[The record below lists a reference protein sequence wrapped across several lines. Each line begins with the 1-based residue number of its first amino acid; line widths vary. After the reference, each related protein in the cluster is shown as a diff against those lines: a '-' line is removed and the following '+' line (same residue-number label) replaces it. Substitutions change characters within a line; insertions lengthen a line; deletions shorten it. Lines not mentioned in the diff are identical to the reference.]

1 MHDTKFGPTSDRQD
15 SSPAA
20 RGVIISFVAV
30 ASTAVAHCL
39 AVSYVP
45 THGAVLFGLAVLV
58 PLCIVL
64 SFAPRT
70 RRRLIGEILT
80 VQMFLHGIFSL
91 SAGTQ
96 GAGQLQT
103 LLTNTDCSALLAHG
117 GALLVTYG
125 AIRRADELVE
135 LLYTLLNLS
144 GRGAPEHAV
153 NIFPVCVPLIEDVW
167 TPTETRPSNGPI
179 SLRGPPTPVG

>member
-1 MHDTKFGPTSDRQD
+1 MHDTKFEPTSGSEN

-45 THGAVLFGLAVLV
+45 TLGAVLFGFAVLI
-58 PLCIVL
+58 PFCIVL

-70 RRRLIGEILT
+70 RRRLVGEILT
-80 VQMFLHGIFSL
+80 AQMFLHGLFGL
-91 SAGTQ
+91 SAGTE
-96 GAGQLQT
+96 AAERLQT
-103 LLTNTDCSALLAHG
+103 LLTNTDCSALVAHG

-135 LLYTLLNLS
+135 LLHTLLNFS
-144 GRGAPEHAV
+144 GRGAPEFAV
-153 NIFPVCVPLIEDVW
+153 TIFPVRVPLIKDVW
-167 TPTETRPSNGPI
+167 TPTATRPSNGPG
-179 SLRGPPTPVG
+179 SLRGPPTLVG